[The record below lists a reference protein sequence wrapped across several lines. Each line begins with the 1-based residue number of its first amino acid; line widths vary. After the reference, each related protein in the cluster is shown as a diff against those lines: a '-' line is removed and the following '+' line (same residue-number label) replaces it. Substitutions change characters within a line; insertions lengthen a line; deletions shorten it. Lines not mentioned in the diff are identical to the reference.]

1 MDKTY
6 EHVSRMM
13 AEHPRVKLFP
23 VQHTIT
29 GLAGKQNVLAQLAQQ
44 TDAGICLVVDADC
57 RVQPTWVASVVA
69 AFDVPEVGLVSGPTV
84 VEGDTALAKL
94 QALDWRYGMGSF
106 QALAERG
113 LPVTAVGNNMAWRRT
128 AYQAL
133 GGYEALPFSLV
144 EDYQLFR
151 AMRAAGYAVRFPSHP
166 SIVNRS
172 SAVGDLPT
180 LVRQRR
186 RWLRGAEQSGAPLN
200 ARLPFIVQ
208 VGYLG
213 ALLAAW
219 GAGGW
224 AAVLAALGLKVLV
237 DAAFLALVQRRFLPG
252 EALPWRWLLPHQ
264 LYLLLALLVLPLYLY
279 WPGPTVWKG
288 RAIAS

>member
-1 MDKTY
+1 M
-6 EHVSRMM
+6 
-13 AEHPRVKLFP
+13 
-23 VQHTIT
+23 
-29 GLAGKQNVLAQLAQQ
+29 AGKQNVLAQLAHH
-44 TDAGICLVVDADC
+44 TDADLCLVVDADC
-57 RVQPTWVASVVA
+57 RVAPSWVASVVQ
-69 AFDVPEVGLVSGPTV
+69 AFDAPEVGLVSGPTV

-128 AYQAL
+128 AYQPL

-151 AMRAAGYAVRFPSHP
+151 SMRAAGYAVRFASQPSL
-166 SIVNRS
+166 VNRS
-172 SAVGDLPT
+172 EAVGDLRT

-186 RWLRGAEQSGAPLN
+186 RWLRGAEQSGAPLH

-208 VGYLG
+208 VSYLG

-224 AAVLAALGLKVLV
+224 GAALAALGLKVVV
-237 DAAFLALVQRRFLPG
+237 DAAFLAVVQRRFLPG

-279 WPGPTVWKG
+279 WPGPTVWNG